1 MSIPSR
7 SREAWVAIVLII
19 AAVALLPT
27 VLFLGLS
34 SGGMMGGG
42 SAMGGGWIGVV
53 GTFVVV
59 GVAGLALLLLRPGA
73 VQPVIAPPEGVLAPP
88 PASGSEAMQI
98 LDARYARGE
107 LTRDEYLAMR
117 EDLRPRNR

>member
-1 MSIPSR
+1 MSAPSR

-19 AAVALLPT
+19 AAVALIPT

-53 GTFVVV
+53 GTLAVV
-59 GVAGLALLLLRPGA
+59 GVVALALLLLRPGA
-73 VQPVIAPPEGVLAPP
+73 VQPVIPPPDAFLAPP

-117 EDLRPRNR
+117 DDLQSRNR